1 MTAAPSVWVTRP
13 APGNAVTARAL
24 TEAGLSVV
32 AAPVL
37 VVRSLPAAALPAG
50 EPPDWVV
57 FVSANAVQS
66 FEDALCRAPAI
77 RMARSA
83 VRAAAVGRRTAES
96 AAAWRWRVEAT
107 PEEETAEGL
116 LGALLTHDLRGRRV
130 WIPAGNREGSATRV
144 LPEAL
149 SRRGA
154 EVSVFQVYETVDR
167 ELSPQE
173 QANLDGTIPGA
184 AVFHSPSAVEAVFAA
199 GAPAAA
205 VRWRDEATAVSV
217 GPATSRRL
225 SELGTKKVAQCSR
238 PSDASLVAAV
248 IALDAFKTSR
258 STS

>member
-1 MTAAPSVWVTRP
+1 MTAVPSVWVTRP
-13 APGNAVTARAL
+13 APGNAATARAL
-24 TEAGLSVV
+24 AEAGLSVV

-50 EPPDWVV
+50 EPPDWIV

-107 PEEETAEGL
+107 PEEETADGL
-116 LGALLTHDLRGRRV
+116 LGALLNHDLRGRRV
-130 WIPAGNREGSATRV
+130 WIPAGNREGSATRT

-149 SRRGA
+149 AKRGA

-167 ELSPQE
+167 ELSAPE
-173 QANLDGTIPGA
+173 QANLDRAIPGA
-184 AVFHSPSAVEAVFAA
+184 IVLHSPSAADAVFAA
-199 GAPAAA
+199 GAPAAVA
-205 VRWRDEATAVSV
+205 RWRAEAVAVSI

-225 SELGTKKVAQCSR
+225 GELGAKQVAQCLH
-238 PSDASLVAAV
+238 PSDAAVAATV